1 MHALGHDH
9 RDPGVRERSNI
20 MASISRDRHVL
31 SLLIGPLLLTGLL
44 LHFTGLAVGHAA
56 VSSAII
62 ADGTM
67 GTTITQTRNDYTI
80 SGGKITGA
88 ISFIASIGLVSGRKI
103 TRPSLAYLQSRIS

>member
-1 MHALGHDH
+1 
-9 RDPGVRERSNI
+9 

-67 GTTITQTRNDYTI
+67 GTTVTQTRNDYTI
-80 SGGKITGA
+80 GGGKITGA
-88 ISFIASIGLVSGRKI
+88 ISFIASIGLVSGREI
-103 TRPSLAYLQSRIS
+103 TRPSLAHPRSRIS

>member
-9 RDPGVRERSNI
+9 RDPGVHERSNI

-67 GTTITQTRNDYTI
+67 GTTVTQTRNDYTI
-80 SGGKITGA
+80 GGGKITGA
-88 ISFIASIGLVSGRKI
+88 ISFIASIRLVSGREI
-103 TRPSLAYLQSRIS
+103 T